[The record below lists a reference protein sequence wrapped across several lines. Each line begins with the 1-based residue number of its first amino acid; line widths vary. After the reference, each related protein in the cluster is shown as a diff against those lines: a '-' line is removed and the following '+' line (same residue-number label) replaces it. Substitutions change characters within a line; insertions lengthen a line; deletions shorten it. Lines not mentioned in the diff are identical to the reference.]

1 MEDTKSTRKKT
12 GRKMAAAVG
21 AGVLCSILAFAGTTI
36 LDSKA
41 KTQTHAERASVPY
54 IAASDAREETIRSR
68 ADAYKRELARRQ
80 EEARAEEEARRK
92 AAIEEK
98 RKAEEA
104 KRQQAEDSQRQRKEQ
119 TAQQRQR
126 SPAASAQRVASQ
138 PVPQQRT
145 AQPAPQQRVAQQA
158 SGVRYSWTSRGSTQ
172 ADVDRGC
179 MIRQT
184 DNFYAADIKTSAGR
198 QIRSLRKGDIVSING
213 RKVMIDGEVYDNYN
227 TGCIEKARSMIA
239 AKGYSYSSVCFQ
251 TCIPPYG
258 GPIVIK
264 FGHYV

>member
-1 MEDTKSTRKKT
+1 MEDTKSTRKKP
-12 GRKMAAAVG
+12 GKKMAAAVG
-21 AGVLCSILAFAGTTI
+21 AGVLCSILAFAETTVMGGR
-36 LDSKA
+36 A
-41 KTQTHAERASVPY
+41 NAQGHAERASVPY
-54 IAASDAREETIRSR
+54 IAVSEARTETIRSR

-80 EEARAEEEARRK
+80 EEARAEEEAKRK

-104 KRQQAEDSQRQRKEQ
+104 KRQQAEDSERQRKGQ
-119 TAQQRQR
+119 MTQQRQR
-126 SPAASAQRVASQ
+126 SPAASAQRAAS
-138 PVPQQRT
+138 
-145 AQPAPQQRVAQQA
+145 QPAPQQRTARQA
-158 SGVRYSWTSRGSTQ
+158 SGVRYSWTSHGSTQ

-239 AKGYSYSSVCFQ
+239 AKGYSYSSMCFQ